1 MDDTLLAPDLTI
13 PPRSR
18 RALQKAAD
26 KGVLVTL
33 ATGRMFRSVLPY
45 ARQLGIA
52 TPLIAYNGALI
63 EHPQTGGILLHE
75 LIPFEHARRVAAACR
90 ENDLH
95 LNVYINDVLYIE
107 RLRPEAEYYRKISG
121 VEPEVVGDLVEFLP
135 NVEKAGSSTADSGN
149 GAGASEQAP
158 GGGLSPTKLLVV
170 VAPEASEKWLSFFR
184 GQFPGILH
192 VTGSKPEF
200 VEMMMAGVSK
210 GRALAFLARHLG
222 IEPAEVMAIGDGHN
236 DLEMLQFAGV
246 SVAMGN
252 APDSLKEQASYV
264 TRPNTEEGV
273 AEAIERFA
281 L

>member
-1 MDDTLLAPDLTI
+1 MLVPDLTI

-18 RALQKAAD
+18 GALQKAAD

-45 ARQLGIA
+45 ARELGIA
-52 TPLIAYNGALI
+52 APLIAYNGALI
-63 EHPQTGGILLHE
+63 EHPQTGEILFHE
-75 LIPFEHARRVAAACR
+75 QIPFEHAKRVAAICR

-95 LNVYINDVLYIE
+95 LNVYINDILYVE
-107 RLRPEAEYYRKISG
+107 RLRPEAEYYRRISG
-121 VEPEVVGDLVEFLP
+121 VESEVVGDLVKFLQ
-135 NVEKAGSSTADSGN
+135 NMEKSGSSAAGGGN
-149 GAGASEQAP
+149 GAGKSDKVP
-158 GGGLSPTKLLVV
+158 GGKLSPTKLLVV
-170 VAPEASEKWLSFFR
+170 VAPEASQKWLSLFR

-200 VEMMMAGVSK
+200 VEMMVDGVSK
-210 GRALAFLARHLG
+210 GRALAFLARRLG
-222 IEPAEVMAIGDGHN
+222 IEPADVMAIGDGYN

-252 APDSLKEQASYV
+252 APAVLKAQATYV

-273 AEAIERFA
+273 AEAIERFV

>member
-18 RALQKAAD
+18 RSLQKAAG

-45 ARQLGIA
+45 ARELGITA
-52 TPLIAYNGALI
+52 PLIAYNGALI
-63 EHPQTGGILLHE
+63 QHPRTGEIFFHE
-75 LIPFEHARRVAAACR
+75 QIPFEHAKRVAAVCR

-95 LNVYINDVLYIE
+95 LNVYINDILYVE

-121 VEPEVVGDLVEFLP
+121 VEPEVVGDLVEFLQ
-135 NVEKAGSSTADSGN
+135 NMEKAGSSTAGGSN
-149 GAGASEQAP
+149 GAGHPDQAP
-158 GGGLSPTKLLVV
+158 GGGLSPTKLLVI

-184 GQFPGILH
+184 GQFPEILH
-192 VTGSKPEF
+192 VTGSKLEF
-200 VEMMMAGVSK
+200 VEMMVEGVSK
-210 GRALAFLARHLG
+210 GRALALLAGRLG
-222 IEPAEVMAIGDGHN
+222 IEPAEVMAIGDGYN

-252 APDSLKEQASYV
+252 APAVLKARASYV

-273 AEAIERFA
+273 AEAIERFV